1 MKRIAK
7 YFFEGLLVV
16 VPAVLSIYIIY
27 VIFTKIDGLLRLP
40 IPGAGFVITIV
51 AITFIG
57 ILASTFLTRRI
68 FKLLEKIL
76 TKLPLVK
83 LLYTS
88 IKDLMSA
95 FVGDKKSFDKP
106 VLITI
111 DGASELKAL
120 GFITK
125 DSLEFLGLA
134 DHVSV
139 YLPQSYNFAGSLMV
153 CPVKNV
159 TPVKADSSEVMAFL
173 VSGGVSGGDVTNGE
187 SATPKV

>member
-1 MKRIAK
+1 MKRLAK
-7 YFFEGLLVV
+7 YFFEGILVV
-16 VPAVLSIYIIY
+16 VPAMLSLYIVY
-27 VIFTKIDGLLRLP
+27 AIFTKIDGLLRLP
-40 IPGAGFVITIV
+40 IPGIGFIITIV
-51 AITFIG
+51 AITLIG

-68 FKLLEKIL
+68 FGLIEKIL

-106 VLITI
+106 VLITM
-111 DGASELKAL
+111 DTSSELQAL

-125 DSLEFLGLA
+125 DSLEFLGLK

-139 YLPQSYNFAGSLMV
+139 YLPQSYNFAGNLLI
-153 CPVKNV
+153 CPAKNV
-159 TPVKADSSEVMAFL
+159 TPISTDSSEVMAFL
-173 VSGGVSGGDVTNGE
+173 VSGGVSGGSEDE
-187 SATPKV
+187 DKK